1 MILKMISR
9 ENSRLEADPITSTV
23 SSNVSHSAALEQ
35 IKEKLVD
42 AQNALEKIDQI
53 QSKSNSLQSINPAP
67 LDNEDLVALD
77 RAHQHLQW

>member
-9 ENSRLEADPITSTV
+9 ENSRSEADPTTSTV

-42 AQNALEKIDQI
+42 AQNALEKIDHF
-53 QSKSNSLQSINPAP
+53 QSKSNSLQSINPTP
-67 LDNEDLVALD
+67 LDIEDLVALD

>member
-9 ENSRLEADPITSTV
+9 ENSRSEADPITSTV
-23 SSNVSHSAALEQ
+23 LSNVSHSAALEQ

-42 AQNALEKIDQI
+42 AQNALEKIDHF
-53 QSKSNSLQSINPAP
+53 QSKSNSLKSINPTP
-67 LDNEDLVALD
+67 LDIEDLVALD